1 MPKKMGYN
9 TFTICKRFRGM
20 RPQKGACTMTI
31 KDLAAQTGYSVGTVS
46 RVLNNQPHVS
56 ELAKEIILKAAEE
69 SGFQLNE
76 NAKQLKQQQSN
87 SLLVICKGNF
97 NELFDALLAAFQSR
111 VANTEYTLIVDYIDE
126 SENEV
131 RRALQLCRE
140 KKPQGILFLGGN
152 QEHFQ
157 ESFQRIHVPAVL
169 VTSSA
174 ADLSFENLSSVT
186 SDDALAAGLAI
197 QGLLDLG
204 HRNIVVIGGHR
215 ESSDITRL
223 RYQGCLGAFGDRS
236 IPFGEERYEAA
247 RFTYA
252 DGYRAAKALLARVPG
267 FTALFAMSD
276 VMALG
281 AIRALRDAG
290 KRVPEDIS
298 VVGFDGL
305 PIGEYTV
312 PRLSTVSQPVD
323 LLAEQSMWLL
333 HQSIE
338 RNAPARHEIV
348 PVHLLLRESVRK
360 L

>member
-1 MPKKMGYN
+1 
-9 TFTICKRFRGM
+9 
-20 RPQKGACTMTI
+20 MTI
-31 KDLAAQTGYSVGTVS
+31 RDLAAQTGYSVGTVS

-87 SLLVICKGNF
+87 SILVVCKGKS
-97 NELFDALLAAFQSR
+97 NELFDRLLVEIQAR
-111 VANTEYTLIVDYIDE
+111 VVSTAYTLIVDYIDE

-157 ESFQRIHVPAVL
+157 QSFQNISQPCVL
-169 VTSSA
+169 VTTSA
-174 ADLSFENLSSVT
+174 AELSFENLSSVT
-186 SDDALAAGLAI
+186 SDDTLAAAMAIRGLMA
-197 QGLLDLG
+197 LG
-204 HRNIVVIGGHR
+204 HTRIAVIGGYR
-215 ESSDITRL
+215 EYSDIARQ
-223 RYQGCLGAFGDRS
+223 RYQGCLAAFRENN
-236 IPFGEERYEAA
+236 IPFEEYQFEPA
-247 RFTYA
+247 RFTYE
-252 DGYRAAKALLARVPG
+252 DGYRAAKVLLERVSDV
-267 FTALFAMSD
+267 TALFAMSD

-290 KRVPEDIS
+290 RQVPQDIS

-305 PIGEYTV
+305 SIGGYTV
-312 PRLSTVSQPVD
+312 PRLSTVAQSVEQLAERSMQLLRQKIEEEADARHEVVPVD
-323 LLAEQSMWLL
+323 LVM
-333 HQSIE
+333 
-338 RNAPARHEIV
+338 
-348 PVHLLLRESVRK
+348 RESVRK